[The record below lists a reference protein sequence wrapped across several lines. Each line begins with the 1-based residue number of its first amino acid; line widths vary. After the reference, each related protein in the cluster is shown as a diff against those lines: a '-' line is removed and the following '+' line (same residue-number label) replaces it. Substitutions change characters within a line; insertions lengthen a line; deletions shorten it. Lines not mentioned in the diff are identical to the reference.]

1 MKRSFV
7 IILILCSGIIFA
19 QSVKTKRM
27 IDIPTCF
34 SMNQAELELGGRLY
48 ATDGMST
55 EINIGIFKDF
65 FLGVSYGGSN
75 IIGSKKPVW
84 NGNPGVRL
92 QYRMLPEDYYYPN
105 VSLGFDSQGY
115 GVWYDE
121 IEPDR
126 YQIKSKGFFLVLSKN
141 YFVSGGDLGTLGL
154 HIGTN
159 YCVTEEAVP
168 GDDNIN
174 AFMGFDKSLMK
185 NMNLLCEYDFAFND
199 NSDHS
204 PTRDKG
210 YLNIGLRWSF
220 STELHLELDM
230 KDILR
235 NLKGADN
242 LSRELRVT
250 YNTTFFAQK

>member
-1 MKRSFV
+1 MKKYIALLLV
-7 IILILCSGIIFA
+7 LTMHLVLA
-19 QSVKTKRM
+19 QTVSSKRM

-34 SMNQAELELGGRLY
+34 TMDQAELELGGRLY

-75 IIGSKKPVW
+75 IIGSRKPVW

-92 QYRMLPEDYYYPN
+92 QYRLLPEDYYYPN
-105 VSLGFDSQGY
+105 ISLGFDSQGY
-115 GVWYDE
+115 GVWFDDL
-121 IEPDR
+121 EPDR
-126 YQIKSKGFFLVLSKN
+126 YQVKSKGFFFVLSKN

-159 YCVTEEAVP
+159 YCVTEEAVQ

-174 AFMGFDKSLMK
+174 AFLGFDKSLMK

-199 NSDHS
+199 NSDSS

-220 STELHLELDM
+220 SNELHLEFDM

-235 NLKGADN
+235 NLESSDN
-242 LSRELRVT
+242 LSRELRVI
-250 YNTTFFAQK
+250 YNTTFFAK